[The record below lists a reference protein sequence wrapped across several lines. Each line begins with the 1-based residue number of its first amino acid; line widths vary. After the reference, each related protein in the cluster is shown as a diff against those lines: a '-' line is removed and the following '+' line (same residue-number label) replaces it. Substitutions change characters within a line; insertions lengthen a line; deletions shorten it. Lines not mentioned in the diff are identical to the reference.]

1 MARPNPGTERT
12 IALLNFLA
20 SRPRERFGLSELCRR
35 LGISK
40 ATAHAQVGA
49 LTEAGYL
56 LRHPADKTYSLGPAL
71 IAVGNAA
78 AARQYDVVEEAR
90 APMARLADELDVQ
103 CVASAAYGGEMVM
116 LARSGRIDPL
126 GVTVEV
132 GGRIPLVPP
141 LGTVFM
147 AWSEPDEID
156 SWLRRLGP
164 DADDAELGRYREAI
178 MTVRR
183 RGYSLGLDSASRA
196 RLQAA
201 RVPDRGL
208 PHVVDELGHEEYI
221 LLQLEQA
228 ASYDLSLVA
237 APVFGA
243 DARVVLAVTLFGFR
257 SPLRGRDVPAV
268 AARLCEETGSITKA
282 IGGVSPPPAL

>member
-1 MARPNPGTERT
+1 MGRPNPGTERT

-20 SRPRERFGLSELCRR
+20 SRPHERFGLSELCRR

-56 LRHPADKTYSLGPAL
+56 LRHPVDKTYSLGPAL
-71 IAVGNAA
+71 IGVGNAA

-90 APMARLADELDVQ
+90 GPMARLADELDVQ

-116 LARSGRIDPL
+116 LARAGRTDPL
-126 GVTVEV
+126 GVTVDV

-147 AWSEPDEID
+147 AWSDPDDID
-156 SWLRRLGP
+156 AWLRRLGP
-164 DADDAELGRYREAI
+164 DAGERQLDRYREAI
-178 MTVRR
+178 LTVRR
-183 RGYSLGLDSASRA
+183 RGFSLGLDSATRA

-201 RVPDRGL
+201 RVPDRAL
-208 PHVVDELGHEEYI
+208 PGVVDELGHEEYI
-221 LLQLEQA
+221 LLELEQS

-237 APVFGA
+237 APVFGG
-243 DARVVLAVTLFGFR
+243 DGRVVLAVTLFGFR
-257 SPLRGRDVPAV
+257 APLRGRDVPVV
-268 AARLCEETGSITKA
+268 AARLCEETRSVTKA
-282 IGGVSPPPAL
+282 IGGTEPDPS

>member
-1 MARPNPGTERT
+1 MARANPGTERT
-12 IALLNFLA
+12 VALLNFLA
-20 SRPRERFGLSELCRR
+20 SRPRERFGLSELSRR
-35 LGISK
+35 LGMSK
-40 ATAHAQVGA
+40 ATAHAQVSA
-49 LTEAGYL
+49 LTDAGYL

-90 APMARLADELDVQ
+90 ASMARLADELDVQ

-116 LARSGRIDPL
+116 LARAGRIDPL

-147 AWSEPDEID
+147 AWSDPDEID
-156 SWLRRLGP
+156 AWLRRLGP
-164 DADDAELGRYREAI
+164 DTGETELGRYRDAI
-178 MTVRR
+178 STVRR

-196 RLQAA
+196 RLQAS
-201 RVPDRGL
+201 RVPDRQLSG
-208 PHVVDELGHEEYI
+208 VVDELGHEEYI
-221 LLQLEQA
+221 LLELEQS

-257 SPLRGRDVPAV
+257 AALRGRDVPAV
-268 AARLCEETGSITKA
+268 AGRLCEETTSITKA
-282 IGGVSPPPAL
+282 IGGVPPPPL